1 MRRLKM
7 HVLALAMSLTFAM
20 PARAALCPPMA
31 ETAVIVSAAA
41 MKAALEMLVTQLFD
55 VFGLQLANFAKMKV
69 SAVKTLTA
77 QVATSAKAKIN
88 ADVAL
93 AGGEMAA
100 LGALEHT
107 KQSLKVYQQFS
118 ALTGQGVD
126 PCAQLTAQTNLTLAN
141 GQAISMAAD
150 AISHVM
156 AAPGRYG
163 SPEVFVDQMLR
174 QRQLM
179 FGTPDEAALGLAI
192 GTKAEV
198 QTQSGEVLPMAG
210 ADTNARVLFAES
222 NDPLVQSAR
231 AAYLNHMA
239 GLPDRAISPEQAKS
253 PAGREYLAA
262 KRRKDALMSIG
273 LNSLAIVGAEHTPNG
288 ELGGKTKIGTLRDV
302 VGQYYGDSA
311 KDRMRGWASQSERG
325 LKVDQVKIAAA
336 ALAVEAD
343 LLEQARRVE
352 ATLAALLALEN
363 GRTGDKNGSDALQA
377 GARTT
382 LR

>member
-1 MRRLKM
+1 MRFKM
-7 HVLALAMSLTFAM
+7 HVLALALSVSFAM

-31 ETAVIVSAAA
+31 ETAVILSSAA
-41 MKAALEMLVTQLFD
+41 MKAALEMLVNMLFD
-55 VFGLQLANFAKMKV
+55 KFGLQLASFAKMKV
-69 SAVKTLTA
+69 TAVKTLTA

-88 ADVAL
+88 AEVAL
-93 AGGEMAA
+93 VQGEMAA
-100 LGALEHT
+100 VGALEQT
-107 KQSLKVYQQFS
+107 KQQLKVYQQFS

-141 GQAISMAAD
+141 GQAVSMAAD

-163 SPEVFVDQMLR
+163 SPEVFVEQMLR

-179 FGTPDEAALGLAI
+179 YGTEDEAALGLSI

-198 QTQSGEVLPMAG
+198 TTQSGEVLPMAG

-222 NDPLVQSAR
+222 DDPLVQRAR

-239 GLPDRAISPEQAKS
+239 GAPDRAISPAQANS

-273 LNSLAIVGAEHTPNG
+273 LNSLAMVGAEHSPNG
-288 ELGGKTKIGTLRDV
+288 ELGGKTKVGTLRDV
-302 VGQYYGDSA
+302 VGQYYGESA
-311 KDRMRGWASQSERG
+311 KDRMKGWASQAERG

-336 ALAVEAD
+336 TLAVEAD
-343 LLEQARRVE
+343 LLEQARRTE

-363 GRTGDKNGSDALQA
+363 GRSGAKDGSEALQA
-377 GARTT
+377 TATSNVR
-382 LR
+382 

>member
-1 MRRLKM
+1 MPLAAAGINAKRRSGQHGGDVNDDADGQSDRCKNLRGEKVMRRLKM

-141 GQAISMAAD
+141 GR
-150 AISHVM
+150 
-156 AAPGRYG
+156 PY
-163 SPEVFVDQMLR
+163 PWLR
-174 QRQLM
+174 MQFLM
-179 FGTPDEAALGLAI
+179 
-192 GTKAEV
+192 
-198 QTQSGEVLPMAG
+198 
-210 ADTNARVLFAES
+210 
-222 NDPLVQSAR
+222 
-231 AAYLNHMA
+231 
-239 GLPDRAISPEQAKS
+239 
-253 PAGREYLAA
+253 
-262 KRRKDALMSIG
+262 
-273 LNSLAIVGAEHTPNG
+273 
-288 ELGGKTKIGTLRDV
+288 
-302 VGQYYGDSA
+302 
-311 KDRMRGWASQSERG
+311 
-325 LKVDQVKIAAA
+325 
-336 ALAVEAD
+336 
-343 LLEQARRVE
+343 
-352 ATLAALLALEN
+352 
-363 GRTGDKNGSDALQA
+363 
-377 GARTT
+377 
-382 LR
+382 